1 MYSSVQHIN
10 AGHDCAG
17 GGQGQMY
24 SAFTARY
31 KYMRTT

>member
-1 MYSSVQHIN
+1 MVLSVQHIN
-10 AGHDCAG
+10 AGHDC